1 MVQSIHD
8 PTTRGA
14 TMIASNCKRKC
25 YALSDYVSIFEC
37 DNSGDV
43 TFMGSS
49 RDGVPFTMVV
59 NKEDFVDF
67 CNDEKVVQDCFPYL
81 TNDERELLL
90 TGFTTDDWDELFGD
104 ISE

>member
-1 MVQSIHD
+1 MLV
-8 PTTRGA
+8 T
-14 TMIASNCKRKC
+14 NCKRKC
-25 YALSDYVSIFEC
+25 YGLSEYVHVYEC

-67 CNDEKVVQDCFPYL
+67 CNGEKAIQHCFPYL
-81 TNDERELLL
+81 TADERELLL
-90 TGFTTDDWDELFGD
+90 TGFSVSDWDELFGD
-104 ISE
+104 VSE